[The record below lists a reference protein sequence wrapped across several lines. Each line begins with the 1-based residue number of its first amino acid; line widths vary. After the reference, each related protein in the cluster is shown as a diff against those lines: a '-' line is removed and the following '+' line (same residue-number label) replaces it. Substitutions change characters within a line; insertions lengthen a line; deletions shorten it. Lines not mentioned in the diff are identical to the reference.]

1 MTTTQTPAS
10 LEAFEPASAR
20 RSRLTRWLG
29 PVAVLLL
36 VALALHVLRA
46 ELGHYRYR
54 DVVDALWRI
63 PRSSLLTALGFSV
76 LAYAILPAYDW
87 LALRYVGREL
97 PMRRVAFGSVIAYG
111 LSQTL
116 GFPLFTGGAV
126 RYRFWSAWGLSTA
139 EITTAAGFAGTT
151 FLLGVVAIAGVVF
164 LLEPTTTVAL
174 LRVPPIIVRG
184 AGVLALLLVTL
195 YLVWSATRHAPVRVA
210 GVELAVPRPATAVR
224 QLAIAVADWGV
235 AGAVLFSLLPPDSRP
250 GYAPFLGVFL
260 VAQFAGLISHVPGGL
275 GVFDALIVVL
285 LAPFLGARE
294 VLGALLAYR
303 LVYYFFPFVVAV
315 LLLTGYE
322 VRTRIPLRATADL
335 AGRWVPAI
343 VPHAL
348 SLATFVAGAVLLFSG
363 ATPSVRSR
371 VALLDAWFPLGVI
384 EASHVA
390 ASLTGAALLVVAWG
404 IRRRLDVAYHL
415 TLGLLAVGA
424 VMSLLK
430 GLDWEEALILCGVAL
445 LLLPARDAF
454 YRRSRL
460 MNEPFTPQWIVAVAT
475 VVGAS
480 VWLGVLSFRRNIF
493 STNLLLRFS
502 THADAARFLRAT
514 AFVVAALAIYAL
526 LRLLRGA
533 RPEQTI
539 PAPAEIDAV
548 RDIVER
554 SPSTH
559 ANLALLG
566 DKRIIFSE
574 SRRAFIMYG
583 VAGRSWV
590 ALGDPVGP
598 VAEHRELAWQFRE
611 EADRHDAWAVFYSV
625 SSASLPLCIDLGLS
639 LMKLGETAIVPLGD
653 FSLGG
658 GTRKGLR
665 RVLKDVEADG
675 GCFRLHPPDE
685 VPALLPELRRV
696 SDDWLTLKHTRE
708 KGFSLGYFDEA
719 YLANFPVA
727 VVRVGGRI
735 VAFANVWAS
744 GGREELSFDLMRHS
758 TDAPRGV
765 MDFLFIRLMLW
776 GHENGFQRFDLGM
789 APLSGVERRE
799 LGPMWARA
807 GAWLYTHGEHF
818 YNFQGL
824 RQYKDKFD
832 PRWEPRYLASPGGLA
847 LPRVLANIS
856 ILVSRGVRGV
866 VAR

>member
-1 MTTTQTPAS
+1 MTTTRPAP
-10 LEAFEPASAR
+10 LEAFEPAPER
-20 RSRLTRWLG
+20 RSRLARWLG
-29 PVAVLLL
+29 PVAVFLI
-36 VALALHVLRA
+36 VALALHVLRS

-54 DVVDALWRI
+54 DVVNALWQI
-63 PRSSLLTALGFSV
+63 PHRSLLTALGFSV
-76 LAYAILPAYDW
+76 LAYSILPAYDW
-87 LALRYVGREL
+87 LALRYIGRDL

-126 RYRFWSAWGLSTA
+126 RFRFWSAWGLSTA

-151 FLLGVVAIAGVVF
+151 FLLGVVAISGVVF

-174 LRVPPIIVRG
+174 LRVPLFVVRG
-184 AGVLALLLVTL
+184 AGVLALLLVAL
-195 YLVWSATRHAPVRVA
+195 YLLWSATRHAPIRI
-210 GVELAVPRPATAVR
+210 GSVELAVPGPATAVR
-224 QLAIAVADWGV
+224 QLAIAVADWGI
-235 AGAVLFSLLPPDSRP
+235 AGAVLFALLPPDARP
-250 GYAPFLGVFL
+250 AYAPFLGVFL

-275 GVFDALIVVL
+275 GVFDALMVVL
-285 LAPFLGARE
+285 LSPFLGARE
-294 VLGALLAYR
+294 VLGALVAYR
-303 LVYYFFPFVVAV
+303 LVYYFFPFAVAV
-315 LLLTGYE
+315 LLLTAYE
-322 VRTRIPLRATADL
+322 VQTRLPLRATADI

-343 VPHAL
+343 VPDAL
-348 SLATFVAGAVLLFSG
+348 GLATFVAGAVLLFSG

-371 VALLDAWFPLGVI
+371 VTLLDAWLPLGLI

-390 ASLTGAALLVVAWG
+390 GSLTGAALLVVAWG

-415 TLGLLAVGA
+415 TLGLLALGA
-424 VMSLLK
+424 LMSLLK
-430 GLDWEEALILCGVAL
+430 GLDWEEALILCGVAAA
-445 LLLPARDAF
+445 LLPAREAF

-460 MNEPFTPQWIVAVAT
+460 MNEPFTPQWIIAVAT

-480 VWLGVLSFRRNIF
+480 IWLGVLSFRRTLF
-493 STNLLLRFS
+493 STTVLLRFA
-502 THADAARFLRAT
+502 THADAARFVRAT

-526 LRLLRGA
+526 FRLLRGA
-533 RPEQTI
+533 RPEE
-539 PAPAEIDAV
+539 APQAPDDLGAV
-548 RDIVER
+548 REIAAQ

-566 DKRIIFSE
+566 DKRIILSE

-598 VAEHRELAWQFRE
+598 AAEHRELAWTFRE

-639 LMKLGETAIVPLGD
+639 LIKLGETAIVPLAD
-653 FSLGG
+653 FSLAGG
-658 GTRKGLR
+658 GRKGLR
-665 RVLKDVEADG
+665 RALKDVESEG
-675 GCFRLHPPDE
+675 GTFELHPASE

-696 SDDWLTLKHTRE
+696 SDDWLTVKRTRE
-708 KGFSLGYFDEA
+708 KGFSIGYFDEE

-727 VVRVGGRI
+727 LVRVSGRI
-735 VAFANVWAS
+735 VAFANVWES
-744 GGREELSFDLMRHS
+744 GGREELSFDLMRHT
-758 TDAPRGV
+758 TDAPSGV
-765 MDFLFIRLMLW
+765 MDFLFIKLMLW
-776 GHENGFQRFDLGM
+776 GHENGFRRFDLGM

-807 GAWLYTHGEHF
+807 GAWVYRHGEHF

-832 PRWEPRYLASPGGLA
+832 PQWEPRYLASPGGLA
-847 LPRVLANIS
+847 LPRVLAGVS

-866 VAR
+866 VTR